1 MDMRQTFSM
10 NDLDAYRT
18 YLAFKLH
25 FTTDKYDITK
35 TKGAVTA
42 SKESFLKRTDQ
53 YAFKKLASEF
63 KDDELPKFLI
73 ANYVDGNRWGGAFI
87 YEEALQVYRKWRG
100 RLQSLTKNFA
110 DDLDAICSEL
120 NEEEIYKFDK
130 CFVVKDGQHPILLQM
145 YSRGEVKIETMLIL
159 DAINKY
165 LSYWDKALADD
176 FFWKEERRK
185 LIKYR
190 PFLEIDV
197 DKYEV
202 IMHNRT
208 IKFDEIGY

>member
-1 MDMRQTFSM
+1 M

-120 NEEEIYKFDK
+120 NEEKIYKFDK

>member
-1 MDMRQTFSM
+1 
-10 NDLDAYRT
+10 
-18 YLAFKLH
+18 
-25 FTTDKYDITK
+25 
-35 TKGAVTA
+35 
-42 SKESFLKRTDQ
+42 
-53 YAFKKLASEF
+53 
-63 KDDELPKFLI
+63 
-73 ANYVDGNRWGGAFI
+73 
-87 YEEALQVYRKWRG
+87 
-100 RLQSLTKNFA
+100 
-110 DDLDAICSEL
+110 
-120 NEEEIYKFDK
+120 
-130 CFVVKDGQHPILLQM
+130 
-145 YSRGEVKIETMLIL
+145 MLIL